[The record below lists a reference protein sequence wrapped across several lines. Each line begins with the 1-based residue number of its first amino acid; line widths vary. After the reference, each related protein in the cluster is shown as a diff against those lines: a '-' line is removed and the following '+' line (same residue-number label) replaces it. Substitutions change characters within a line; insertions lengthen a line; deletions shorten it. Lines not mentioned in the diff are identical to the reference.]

1 MRKRTWKKG
10 NGEKVEA
17 WVVDYSDGEGR
28 RRLKTFQRK
37 SEAKAW
43 AATTTVQIKDGT
55 HVPDSATVTVAEAG
69 KRWIEACQ
77 GRGLEP
83 STIDRHKQHLELH
96 IKPLIGREKLSKVTV
111 PFVRSFEDLLRKT
124 PVQTKKGPR
133 KRSADGVRRA
143 VGALGALLSNAQEE
157 GLVAVNAVHALR
169 GRRSN
174 GTGQDRHK
182 RKLKVGVDIPTP
194 DEVRR
199 LLGAAEALKSAKAK
213 GTLFDGWRT
222 FLLVAIFAGLRASE
236 LRGLRWEDVDLEKNE
251 LHVHQRADKYNTIG
265 SPKSSAGQRTVPL
278 PPNVVQ
284 ELREWKLMCP
294 KKDGKLG
301 LVFPNSRGNVEN
313 HTNLVARGLIPSMV
327 AAGIVTPVRDEL
339 GVPKRG
345 ADGKPVVEAKYTGLH
360 ALRHFFA
367 SWSINRRAD
376 GGRELPAKVVQ
387 ELLGHSSI
395 TMTMDVY
402 GHLFPRGDDRKELAA
417 AERLLLGI
425 A

>member
-1 MRKRTWKKG
+1 MSVRKRTWKKG

-213 GTLFDGWRT
+213 GTLFDGWRH
-222 FLLVAIFAGLRASE
+222 VPAGRHLRRIAC
-236 LRGLRWEDVDLEKNE
+236 
-251 LHVHQRADKYNTIG
+251 I
-265 SPKSSAGQRTVPL
+265 RTARL
-278 PPNVVQ
+278 A
-284 ELREWKLMCP
+284 
-294 KKDGKLG
+294 LG
-301 LVFPNSRGNVEN
+301 GCRP
-313 HTNLVARGLIPSMV
+313 A
-327 AAGIVTPVRDEL
+327 
-339 GVPKRG
+339 KR
-345 ADGKPVVEAKYTGLH
+345 T
-360 ALRHFFA
+360 
-367 SWSINRRAD
+367 SCTSINAPTNTTQSAARSRRQAS
-376 GGRELPAKVVQ
+376 AQ
-387 ELLGHSSI
+387 
-395 TMTMDVY
+395 
-402 GHLFPRGDDRKELAA
+402 FPSPRTSCRSCANGS
-417 AERLLLGI
+417 
-425 A
+425 